1 MAEDLRALLG
11 GERPQSLRSVSLP
24 RGLRVLVLAPHP
36 DDFDAIG
43 IALKYLAKGGHDIS
57 LGMVFTGSGVEA
69 CYATG
74 MPLSEKAALRT
85 QEQRNS
91 LRFFGLP
98 GQCFTVLHL
107 AMDEEDQPLKNPENC
122 EALASFLEE
131 RQADLVFMPH
141 GNDSNAGHRAMFALF
156 GEAARRL
163 SPPPLALLNRDPKTL
178 GMRMDFYMP
187 FGPEE
192 AEWKAALLR
201 CHDSQQQRNLN
212 TRGHGFDARILECN
226 RCIARELS
234 LDAPY
239 AEAFEVDA
247 RWTSE

>member
-1 MAEDLRALLG
+1 
-11 GERPQSLRSVSLP
+11 
-24 RGLRVLVLAPHP
+24 
-36 DDFDAIG
+36 
-43 IALKYLAKGGHDIS
+43 
-57 LGMVFTGSGVEA
+57 
-69 CYATG
+69 
-74 MPLSEKAALRT
+74 
-85 QEQRNS
+85 
-91 LRFFGLP
+91 
-98 GQCFTVLHL
+98 
-107 AMDEEDQPLKNPENC
+107 
-122 EALASFLEE
+122 
-131 RQADLVFMPH
+131 MPH